1 MQWAA
6 FLLFI
11 ISSYTSYKCYLFTQK
26 NDSLKF
32 MGLSIA
38 ALVLAITQ
46 LSLVID
52 GLLGIYD
59 LTLYS
64 GVIVEWGHII
74 ALAFVLSSLSIFIRQ
89 SKPVFAQ
96 FPLVYTAL
104 PLLIIFSYFLVQNT
118 YALKEWLLSIYQ
130 GGAILVA
137 MLMYAIYT
145 YREDRYKYILAGIIF
160 FLITFIMF
168 WYIPGIRDTYSWT
181 WKSLL
186 GLSLATT
193 LYGYE
198 HAQEEHDSKRA
209 SLQS

>member
-1 MQWAA
+1 
-6 FLLFI
+6 
-11 ISSYTSYKCYLFTQK
+11 
-26 NDSLKF
+26 

-52 GLLGIYD
+52 GLLGIYN

-64 GVIVEWGHII
+64 GIFIEWGHII
-74 ALAFVLSSLSIFIRQ
+74 ALSFVLSSLSIFIRQ

-104 PLLIIFSYFLVQNT
+104 PLLIVFSYFLVQNT

-137 MLMYAIYT
+137 MLMYGIYS
-145 YREDRYKYILAGIIF
+145 YREERYKYILVGIIF
-160 FLITFIMF
+160 FLITFILF
-168 WYIPGIRDTYSWT
+168 WYIPGIRENYAWI
-181 WKSLL
+181 WKCIL
-186 GLSLATT
+186 GLSLITT

-198 HAQEEHDSKRA
+198 HAQVEHDNKRA
-209 SLQS
+209 SLQN